1 MNKKE
6 LIRKT
11 DKMVPICYDEMFK
24 AVYREYPN
32 ITAYLISVLTG
43 IPYTLLNGKI
53 AFKNTNQKLSRVTD
67 KKSDKDVIFIVDLE
81 EPLKINLEMNNRKT
95 FKQEII
101 ERNLYFASNFFG
113 MGLEESE
120 DYTNIK
126 TTIQYNFNLKY
137 VDKINKEKVDEYV
150 LRNKYGHILTEKL
163 KIIHINIEELSK
175 LWYSEA
181 RFNYPENY
189 QILCGI
195 SALMMCTDKN
205 KFESDIKD
213 VPLDEKI
220 RMDIERIVEEMN
232 YDDQLPERY
241 YDRDEEWD
249 RIKRT
254 CIKSE
259 IKEGIEKGI
268 QRRMKKEFRESIE
281 KGKKEEKIEIAR
293 NLIKL
298 NTISVEDISKT
309 TGLSIEEI
317 EKLKN
322 IDSNI

>member
-1 MNKKE
+1 MNKKQ
-6 LIRKT
+6 LINNPN
-11 DKMVPICYDEMFK
+11 KMVPICYDEMFK
-24 AVYREYPN
+24 AVFGNREYPN

-43 IPYTLLNGKI
+43 IPYSLLKGKI

-67 KKSDKDVIFIVDLE
+67 KKADKDVIFIVDLE

-95 FKQEII
+95 FRQEII
-101 ERNLYFASNFFG
+101 ERNIYFASNFFG

-137 VDKINKEKVDEYV
+137 VDTINKEKIDEYV

-195 SALMMCTDKN
+195 SALMMCTDKS
-205 KFESDIKD
+205 KFESDIRS

-259 IKEGIEKGI
+259 IKEASKKALELGANQEKV
-268 QRRMKKEFRESIE
+268 
-281 KGKKEEKIEIAR
+281 EIAKKM
-293 NLIKL
+293 LKL
-298 NTISVEDISKT
+298 GTISIDDISKA
-309 TGLSIEEI
+309 TGLSKDEI
-317 EKLKN
+317 KSLK
-322 IDSNI
+322 IVK

>member
-1 MNKKE
+1 
-6 LIRKT
+6 
-11 DKMVPICYDEMFK
+11 MVPICYDEMFK
-24 AVYREYPN
+24 AVFGNREYPN

-43 IPYTLLNGKI
+43 IPYTLLKGKI

-259 IKEGIEKGI
+259 IKEGIQKGIEKG
-268 QRRMKKEFRESIE
+268 KKE
-281 KGKKEEKIEIAR
+281 GKKEEKIEIAR
-293 NLIKL
+293 NMLKKGMDISIISEL
-298 NTISVEDISKT
+298 TNLDVDTIST
-309 TGLSIEEI
+309 
-317 EKLKN
+317 LK
-322 IDSNI
+322 

>member
-1 MNKKE
+1 
-6 LIRKT
+6 
-11 DKMVPICYDEMFK
+11 
-24 AVYREYPN
+24 
-32 ITAYLISVLTG
+32 
-43 IPYTLLNGKI
+43 
-53 AFKNTNQKLSRVTD
+53 
-67 KKSDKDVIFIVDLE
+67 
-81 EPLKINLEMNNRKT
+81 
-95 FKQEII
+95 
-101 ERNLYFASNFFG
+101 
-113 MGLEESE
+113 
-120 DYTNIK
+120 
-126 TTIQYNFNLKY
+126 
-137 VDKINKEKVDEYV
+137 
-150 LRNKYGHILTEKL
+150 
-163 KIIHINIEELSK
+163 
-175 LWYSEA
+175 
-181 RFNYPENY
+181 
-189 QILCGI
+189 
-195 SALMMCTDKN
+195 MMCTDKN

-259 IKEGIEKGI
+259 IKEGIQKGIEKG
-268 QRRMKKEFRESIE
+268 KKE
-281 KGKKEEKIEIAR
+281 GKKEEKIEIAR

-298 NTISVEDISKT
+298 NIISVEDISKT

>member
-1 MNKKE
+1 
-6 LIRKT
+6 
-11 DKMVPICYDEMFK
+11 MVPICYDEMFK
-24 AVYREYPN
+24 AVFGNREYPN

-43 IPYTLLNGKI
+43 IPYTLLKGKI

-232 YDDQLPERY
+232 YDDHLPERY

-259 IKEGIEKGI
+259 IKEGIQKGIEKG
-268 QRRMKKEFRESIE
+268 KKE
-281 KGKKEEKIEIAR
+281 GKKEEKIEIAR
-293 NLIKL
+293 NMLKKGMDISIISEL
-298 NTISVEDISKT
+298 TNLDVDTIST
-309 TGLSIEEI
+309 
-317 EKLKN
+317 LK
-322 IDSNI
+322 

>member
-1 MNKKE
+1 MNKKQ
-6 LIRKT
+6 LINNPN
-11 DKMVPICYDEMFK
+11 KMVPICYDEMFK
-24 AVYREYPN
+24 AVFGNREYPN

-43 IPYTLLNGKI
+43 IPYSLLKGKI

-67 KKSDKDVIFIVDLE
+67 KKADKDVIFIVDLE

-101 ERNLYFASNFFG
+101 ERNIYFASNFFG

-137 VDKINKEKVDEYV
+137 VDTINKEKIDEYV

-195 SALMMCTDKN
+195 SALMMCTDKS
-205 KFESDIKD
+205 KFESDIRS

-259 IKEGIEKGI
+259 IKEASKKALELGANQEKV
-268 QRRMKKEFRESIE
+268 
-281 KGKKEEKIEIAR
+281 EIAKKM
-293 NLIKL
+293 LKL
-298 NTISVEDISKT
+298 GTISIDDISKA
-309 TGLSIEEI
+309 TGLSKDEI
-317 EKLKN
+317 KSLK
-322 IDSNI
+322 IVK

>member
-1 MNKKE
+1 MNKKL
-6 LIRKT
+6 LINNPN
-11 DKMVPICYDEMFK
+11 KMVPICYDEMFK
-24 AVYREYPN
+24 AVFGNREYPN

-43 IPYTLLNGKI
+43 IPYSLLKGKI

-67 KKSDKDVIFIVDLE
+67 KKADKDVIFIVDLE

-101 ERNLYFASNFFG
+101 ERNIYFASNFFG

-137 VDKINKEKVDEYV
+137 VDTINKEKIDEYV

-195 SALMMCTDKN
+195 SALMMCTDKS
-205 KFESDIKD
+205 KFESDIRS

-259 IKEGIEKGI
+259 IKEASKKALELGANQEKV
-268 QRRMKKEFRESIE
+268 
-281 KGKKEEKIEIAR
+281 EIAKKM
-293 NLIKL
+293 LKL
-298 NTISVEDISKT
+298 GTISIDDISKA
-309 TGLSIEEI
+309 TGLSKDEI
-317 EKLKN
+317 KSLK
-322 IDSNI
+322 IVK

>member
-1 MNKKE
+1 MNKKL
-6 LIRKT
+6 LINNPN
-11 DKMVPICYDEMFK
+11 KMVPICYDEMFK
-24 AVYREYPN
+24 AVFGNREYPN

-43 IPYTLLNGKI
+43 IPYSLLKGKI

-67 KKSDKDVIFIVDLE
+67 KKADKDVIFIVDLE

-101 ERNLYFASNFFG
+101 ERNIYFASNFFG

-137 VDKINKEKVDEYV
+137 VDTINKEKIDEYV

-195 SALMMCTDKN
+195 SALMMCTDKS
-205 KFESDIKD
+205 KFESDIRS

-259 IKEGIEKGI
+259 IKEASKKALELGTKQGLKQGANQEKV
-268 QRRMKKEFRESIE
+268 
-281 KGKKEEKIEIAR
+281 EIAKKMLKEID
-293 NLIKL
+293 NYDL
-298 NTISVEDISKT
+298 ISKY
-309 TGLSIEEI
+309 TGLSIDEI
-317 EKLKN
+317 VKLK
-322 IDSNI
+322 

>member
-1 MNKKE
+1 MVFLNKKQ
-6 LIRKT
+6 LINNPN
-11 DKMVPICYDEMFK
+11 KMVPICYDEMFK
-24 AVYREYPN
+24 AVFGNREYPN

-43 IPYTLLNGKI
+43 IPYSLLKGKI

-67 KKSDKDVIFIVDLE
+67 KKADKDVIFIVDLE

-101 ERNLYFASNFFG
+101 ERNIYFASNFFG

-137 VDKINKEKVDEYV
+137 VDTINKEKIDEYV

-205 KFESDIKD
+205 KFESDIRS

-259 IKEGIEKGI
+259 IKEASKKALELGANQEKV
-268 QRRMKKEFRESIE
+268 
-281 KGKKEEKIEIAR
+281 EIAKKM
-293 NLIKL
+293 LKL
-298 NTISVEDISKT
+298 GTISIDDISKA
-309 TGLSIEEI
+309 TGLSKDEI
-317 EKLKN
+317 KSLK
-322 IDSNI
+322 IVK

>member
-1 MNKKE
+1 MNKKQ
-6 LIRKT
+6 LINNPN
-11 DKMVPICYDEMFK
+11 KMVPICYDEMFK
-24 AVYREYPN
+24 AVFGNREYPN

-43 IPYTLLNGKI
+43 IPYSLLKGKI
-53 AFKNTNQKLSRVTD
+53 AFKNTRQKLSQVTD
-67 KKSDKDVIFIVDLE
+67 KKADKDVIFIVDLE
-81 EPLKINLEMNNRKT
+81 EPLKINLEMNNRKV

-101 ERNLYFASNFFG
+101 ERNIYFASNFFG
-113 MGLEESE
+113 MELEESE

-137 VDKINKEKVDEYV
+137 VDTINKEKIDEYV

-195 SALMMCTDKN
+195 SALMMCTDKS
-205 KFESDIKD
+205 KFESDIRS

-259 IKEGIEKGI
+259 IKEASKKALELGANQEKV
-268 QRRMKKEFRESIE
+268 
-281 KGKKEEKIEIAR
+281 EIAKKM
-293 NLIKL
+293 LKL
-298 NTISVEDISKT
+298 GTISIDDISKA
-309 TGLSIEEI
+309 TGLSKDEI
-317 EKLKN
+317 KSLK
-322 IDSNI
+322 IVK

>member
-1 MNKKE
+1 MNKKQ
-6 LIRKT
+6 LINNPN
-11 DKMVPICYDEMFK
+11 KMVPICYDEMFK
-24 AVYREYPN
+24 AVFGNREYPN

-43 IPYTLLNGKI
+43 IPYSLLKGKI

-67 KKSDKDVIFIVDLE
+67 KKADKDVIFIVDLE

-101 ERNLYFASNFFG
+101 ERNIYFASNFFG

-137 VDKINKEKVDEYV
+137 VDTINKEKIDEYV

-195 SALMMCTDKN
+195 SALMMCTDKS
-205 KFESDIKD
+205 KFESDIRS

-259 IKEGIEKGI
+259 IKEASKKALELGANQEKV
-268 QRRMKKEFRESIE
+268 
-281 KGKKEEKIEIAR
+281 EIAKKM
-293 NLIKL
+293 LKL
-298 NTISVEDISKT
+298 GTISIDDISKA
-309 TGLSIEEI
+309 TGLSKDEI
-317 EKLKN
+317 KSLKVVK
-322 IDSNI
+322 

>member
-1 MNKKE
+1 MN
-6 LIRKT
+6 
-11 DKMVPICYDEMFK
+11 M
-24 AVYREYPN
+24 
-32 ITAYLISVLTG
+32 YL
-43 IPYTLLNGKI
+43 
-53 AFKNTNQKLSRVTD
+53 
-67 KKSDKDVIFIVDLE
+67 E
-81 EPLKINLEMNNRKT
+81 
-95 FKQEII
+95 
-101 ERNLYFASNFFG
+101 
-113 MGLEESE
+113 
-120 DYTNIK
+120 
-126 TTIQYNFNLKY
+126 
-137 VDKINKEKVDEYV
+137 
-150 LRNKYGHILTEKL
+150 NKYGHILTEKL

-195 SALMMCTDKN
+195 SALMMCTDKS
-205 KFESDIKD
+205 KFESDIRS

-259 IKEGIEKGI
+259 IKEASKKALELGTKQGLKQGANQEKVEVA
-268 QRRMKKEFRESIE
+268 KKML
-281 KGKKEEKIEIAR
+281 KEID
-293 NLIKL
+293 NYDL
-298 NTISVEDISKT
+298 ISKY
-309 TGLSIEEI
+309 TGLSIDEI

>member
-1 MNKKE
+1 MNKKL
-6 LIRKT
+6 LINNPN
-11 DKMVPICYDEMFK
+11 KMVPICYDEMFK
-24 AVYREYPN
+24 AVFGNREYPN

-43 IPYTLLNGKI
+43 IPYSLLKGKI

-67 KKSDKDVIFIVDLE
+67 KKADKDVIFIVDLE

-101 ERNLYFASNFFG
+101 ERNIYFASNFFG

-137 VDKINKEKVDEYV
+137 VDTINKEKIDEYV

-195 SALMMCTDKN
+195 SALMMCTDKS
-205 KFESDIKD
+205 KFESDIRS

-220 RMDIERIVEEMN
+220 RVDIERIVEEMN

-259 IKEGIEKGI
+259 IKEASKKALELGANQEKV
-268 QRRMKKEFRESIE
+268 
-281 KGKKEEKIEIAR
+281 EIAKKM
-293 NLIKL
+293 LKL
-298 NTISVEDISKT
+298 GTISIDDISKA
-309 TGLSIEEI
+309 TGLSKDEI
-317 EKLKN
+317 KSLK
-322 IDSNI
+322 IVK

>member
-1 MNKKE
+1 MVFLNKKQ
-6 LIRKT
+6 LINNPN
-11 DKMVPICYDEMFK
+11 KMVPICYDEMFK
-24 AVYREYPN
+24 AVFGNREYPN

-43 IPYTLLNGKI
+43 IPYSLLKGKI

-67 KKSDKDVIFIVDLE
+67 KKADKDVIFIVDLE

-101 ERNLYFASNFFG
+101 ERNIYFASNFFG

-137 VDKINKEKVDEYV
+137 VDTINKEKIDEYV

-195 SALMMCTDKN
+195 SALMMCTDKS
-205 KFESDIKD
+205 KFESDIRS

-259 IKEGIEKGI
+259 IKEASKKALELGANQEKV
-268 QRRMKKEFRESIE
+268 
-281 KGKKEEKIEIAR
+281 EIAKKM
-293 NLIKL
+293 LKL
-298 NTISVEDISKT
+298 GTISIDDISKA
-309 TGLSIEEI
+309 TGLSKDEI
-317 EKLKN
+317 KNLK
-322 IDSNI
+322 IVK

>member
-1 MNKKE
+1 MNKKQ
-6 LIRKT
+6 LINNPN
-11 DKMVPICYDEMFK
+11 KMVPICYDEMFK
-24 AVYREYPN
+24 AVFGNREYPN

-43 IPYTLLNGKI
+43 IPYSLLKGKI

-67 KKSDKDVIFIVDLE
+67 KKADKDVIFIVDLE

-101 ERNLYFASNFFG
+101 ERNIYFASNFFG

-137 VDKINKEKVDEYV
+137 VDTINKEKIDEYV

-195 SALMMCTDKN
+195 SALMMCTDKS
-205 KFESDIKD
+205 KFESDIRS

-259 IKEGIEKGI
+259 IKEASKKALELGANQEKV
-268 QRRMKKEFRESIE
+268 
-281 KGKKEEKIEIAR
+281 EIAKKM
-293 NLIKL
+293 LKL
-298 NTISVEDISKT
+298 GTISIDDISKA
-309 TGLSIEEI
+309 TGLSIDKI
-317 EKLKN
+317 KSLK
-322 IDSNI
+322 IVK

>member
-1 MNKKE
+1 MVFLNKKL
-6 LIRKT
+6 LINNPN
-11 DKMVPICYDEMFK
+11 KMVPICYDEMFK
-24 AVYREYPN
+24 AVFGNREYPN

-43 IPYTLLNGKI
+43 IPYSLLKGKI

-67 KKSDKDVIFIVDLE
+67 KKADKDVIFIVDLE

-101 ERNLYFASNFFG
+101 ERNIYFASNFFG

-137 VDKINKEKVDEYV
+137 VDTINKEKIDEYV

-205 KFESDIKD
+205 KFESDIRS

-259 IKEGIEKGI
+259 IKEASKKALELGANQEKV
-268 QRRMKKEFRESIE
+268 
-281 KGKKEEKIEIAR
+281 EIAKKM
-293 NLIKL
+293 LKL
-298 NTISVEDISKT
+298 GTISIDDISKA
-309 TGLSIEEI
+309 TGLSKDEI
-317 EKLKN
+317 KSLK
-322 IDSNI
+322 IVK